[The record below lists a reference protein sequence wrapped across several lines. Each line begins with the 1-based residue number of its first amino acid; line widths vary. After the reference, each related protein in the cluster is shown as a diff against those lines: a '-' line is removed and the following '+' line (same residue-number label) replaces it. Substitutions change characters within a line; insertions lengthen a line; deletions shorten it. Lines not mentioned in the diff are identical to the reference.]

1 MERRVH
7 PVYRSLHKPLTVL
20 GVERGM
26 LFTVAV
32 LSGAVFNLMGSLLA
46 AVVIFLAGYVAARI
60 ATKTDPR
67 ILTILFRSDRLKA
80 RYDAAKFEAVL
91 VEVRGHVPD

>member
-1 MERRVH
+1 MPRRVH

-32 LSGAVFNLMGSLLA
+32 LAGAVFNLMGSLLA
-46 AVVIFLAGYVAARI
+46 AILVFMAGYIAARI
-60 ATKTDPR
+60 ATKTDPK
-67 ILTILFRSDRLKA
+67 ILTIVFRSERLKA
-80 RYDAAKFEAVL
+80 RYDAAKFEPVP
-91 VEVRGHVPD
+91 VEVRGHVQD

>member
-1 MERRVH
+1 MERRTNR
-7 PVYRSLHKPLTVL
+7 VYRSLHKPLTVL

-32 LSGAVFNLMGSLLA
+32 VAGAVFNLMGSLLA
-46 AVVIFLAGYVAARI
+46 AMLIFASGYIAARI
-60 ATKTDPR
+60 ATKADPR
-67 ILTILFRSDRLKA
+67 ILTIVFRSERLKA
-80 RYDAAKFEAVL
+80 RYDAAKFEPVL